1 MHRRPPRA
9 LKLAAILALSFGAP
23 AALLAA
29 DAFPTRPITLV
40 VPYAPGG
47 AGDILGRS
55 VAKELAS
62 IAGKPVVVENK
73 PGAGGNIGAEL
84 VARAQ
89 DKEGYTLLLG
99 ATSLASNPSLMRNM
113 PVDPLKDLVAVSGVA
128 SLQNVIAVN
137 PSSKLRS
144 VADLIAEA
152 KAHPGKLT
160 FGTAGIGTS
169 SHLSVELFK
178 GEVGVDLLHV
188 PYKSGG
194 PAMADVM
201 AGNLDLVFEL
211 MPAVVGHV
219 RSGKLRGIAVT
230 GTARSEAL
238 PDLPTVAESGYPKYS
253 FVSWFGI
260 FGPAGMEAKRVAQ
273 LNEMIGKALT
283 SDEFKARLEQLGAEG
298 MPGSSAQ
305 FDQFFQGEVSKW
317 KRVVAEQSLP
327 LMN

>member
-1 MHRRPPRA
+1 MHRRPPLV
-9 LKLAAILALSFGAP
+9 LKQ
-23 AALLAA
+23 AALLALA
-29 DAFPTRPITLV
+29 FGAHAPLLAAEAFPTRPITLT

-55 VAKELAS
+55 VAKELAG

-89 DKEGYTLLLG
+89 DKDGHTLLLG
-99 ATSLASNPSLMRNM
+99 ATSLASNPSLMRSM
-113 PVDPLKDLVAVSGVA
+113 PVDPLKDLVAISGVA

-137 PSSKLRS
+137 PSSRLRNVS
-144 VADLIAEA
+144 ELVAEA
-152 KAHPGKLT
+152 KKHPGKLT

-230 GTARSEAL
+230 GSARSEAL

-260 FGPAGMEAKRVAQ
+260 FGPSGMDSRRVAQ
-273 LNEMIGKALT
+273 LNEMMAKALA
-283 SDEFKARLEQLGAEG
+283 SGEFKSRLEQLGAEG
-298 MPGSSAQ
+298 MSGSPAQ
-305 FDQFFQGEVSKW
+305 FDRFFQGEVAKW
-317 KRVVAEQSLP
+317 KRVVAEQGLP